1 MTAGQVLQGFLHVL
15 QLLHVV
21 GVVLTII
28 GEQIHF
34 LWPSKAPK
42 RCKNWGSTVWLSR
55 YGYSKAFQI
64 SSCLWLFAL
73 KHALK
78 PCAAKHL
85 VAFVICHNETC
96 FCRCFLA
103 TNAASGPYLSS
114 KGAELGATSS
124 LSSASFILSVAK
136 DQRRSASR
144 STSMTARLRLKS

>member
-1 MTAGQVLQGFLHVL
+1 MFSSCFT
-15 QLLHVV
+15 LLVWFSPSLANKYTSCGRPRHQSVV
-21 GVVLTII
+21 RI
-28 GEQIHF
+28 ED
-34 LWPSKAPK
+34 P
-42 RCKNWGSTVWLSR
+42 R
-55 YGYSKAFQI
+55 YGYHGMASKAFQI

>member
-21 GVVLTII
+21 GMVLTII
-28 GEQIHF
+28 GEQVH
-34 LWPSKAPK
+34 LLAYH
-42 RCKNWGSTVWLSR
+42 GMA
-55 YGYSKAFQI
+55 SKAFQI